1 MRSQLK
7 AKVNIMKPQRTQSV
21 LSSASAKSGAAYPLK
36 NEVDKQFTRSAV
48 DLQKT
53 GGSQRTLAASTGNG
67 REVQGES
74 KDQSRGRRET
84 RQELQLIHSARM
96 NQMRDYIVGLAQVYP
111 DMDDILTIEPNRV
124 FITPGQK
131 PESIVAP

>member
-1 MRSQLK
+1 M
-7 AKVNIMKPQRTQSV
+7 
-21 LSSASAKSGAAYPLK
+21 
-36 NEVDKQFTRSAV
+36 
-48 DLQKT
+48 QKT